1 MEYTNR
7 ELLFEGR
14 RRLEAANIADADVDA
29 WILFAGTTGLD
40 RTAYFMQ
47 GGEKVKP
54 ETAERYFEKIGRRT
68 DREPVQYIEGTA
80 PFMGYDFEVNEN
92 VLIPRTDTEV
102 LVEEALKAA
111 ARLCRERLHGT
122 SVRVLDMCTGSGC
135 IIESLYL
142 NLNRDG
148 YVIEAC
154 ASDISEKALETA
166 KRNAERLGADVK
178 FCQGN
183 LFEKVEGTFN
193 MILSNPPYIRSD
205 VIEGLEPEVKD
216 YEPKLA
222 LDGTDDGL
230 YFYRE
235 ITAKAGEYLEDG
247 GILMFEI
254 GYDQGMEVSRMC
266 RDNGYTDVKVIK
278 DLAGLD
284 RVVSAVYAKH

>member
-7 ELLFEGR
+7 ELLREGQE
-14 RRLEAANIADADVDA
+14 RLRVAGIAEADVDA

-47 GGEKVKP
+47 GNEKVNP
-54 ETAERYFEKIGRRT
+54 ELAEKYFDKIGRRT

-80 PFMGYDFEVNEN
+80 PFMGYDFEVNGN
-92 VLIPRTDTEV
+92 VLIPRMDTEI
-102 LVEEALKAA
+102 LVAEAVKAA
-111 ARLCRERLHGT
+111 SKMCLERIYGT
-122 SVRVLDMCTGSGC
+122 SVKVLDMCTGSGC

-142 NLNRDG
+142 TLKKDG
-148 YVIEAC
+148 YVIDAC
-154 ASDISEKALETA
+154 ASDISGTALETA
-166 KRNAERLGADVK
+166 EKNAERLGADVK

-183 LFEKVEGTFN
+183 LFEKVEGKFN

-205 VIEGLEPEVKD
+205 VIDGLEPEVKD

-222 LDGTDDGL
+222 LDGTQDGL

-235 ITAKAGEYLEDG
+235 ITAQAGEYLLDG

-266 RDNGYTDVKVIK
+266 CDNGYTDVKVIK
-278 DLAGLD
+278 DFAGLD
-284 RVVSAVYAKH
+284 RVVTAVYKKN

>member
-54 ETAERYFEKIGRRT
+54 ETTERYFEKIGRRT

-92 VLIPRTDTEV
+92 VLIPRMDTEV